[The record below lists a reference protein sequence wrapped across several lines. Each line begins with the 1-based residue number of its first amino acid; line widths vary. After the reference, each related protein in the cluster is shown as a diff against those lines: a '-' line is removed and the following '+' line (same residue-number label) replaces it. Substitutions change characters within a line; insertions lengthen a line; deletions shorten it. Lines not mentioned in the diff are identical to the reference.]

1 MSKIAKNGTPA
12 ILIMIFLFSSILL
25 LQQGVLALQ
34 PNQTS
39 SKNITAR
46 VAPQGTT
53 LEVSNKTSAISNA
66 TLATPAQTQTSPS
79 TTQPPSSSNGGA
91 PMSSGSGSGTPN
103 MTGFTNAANLTL
115 KDKIFPIKYNITGG
129 KLVGLLPDKDKTTVV
144 AVLSPGGSGE
154 KNMIFTIELPR
165 NVIDS
170 KGQGNTDTKFVV
182 KIDNKG
188 VEYKDLA
195 DNLNARIL
203 GIDFSKGDRVVEIT
217 GTQMTP

>member
-1 MSKIAKNGTPA
+1 MSKRANGIPA
-12 ILIMIFLFSSILL
+12 ILIMIFLFSSIIL

-39 SKNITAR
+39 SKNITSQAT
-46 VAPQGTT
+46 PQGTS
-53 LEVSNKTSAISNA
+53 LGINKTSPGPNA
-66 TLATPAQTQTSPS
+66 TLATPAQTQSTPS
-79 TTQPPSSSNGGA
+79 TQPPSSSNGGA
-91 PMSSGSGSGTPN
+91 PMSSGSGSPN

-144 AVLSPGGSGE
+144 AVLSPGGSG
-154 KNMIFTIELPR
+154 KMVLTIELPR

-188 VEYKDLA
+188 VDYKEVA
-195 DNLNARIL
+195 NNLNARIL

>member
-1 MSKIAKNGTPA
+1 MSKTVKNGIPA
-12 ILIMIFLFSSILL
+12 ILIMIFLFSSITV
-25 LQQGVLALQ
+25 LQQGVLGLQ

-39 SKNITAR
+39 SKNITSQAT
-46 VAPQGTT
+46 PQGTS
-53 LEVSNKTSAISNA
+53 LGSNKTSTVPS
-66 TLATPAQTQTSPS
+66 TTPATPAQTQTAPS
-79 TTQPPSSSNGGA
+79 
-91 PMSSGSGSGTPN
+91 PMSSGSPN

-129 KLVGLLPDKDKTTVV
+129 KLVGLLPDKDKTTLV

-170 KGQGNTDTKFVV
+170 KGQGNTDTKYVV

-195 DNLNARIL
+195 NNLNARIL

>member
-1 MSKIAKNGTPA
+1 MSKTVKNGMSA
-12 ILIMIFLFSSILL
+12 ILIMIFLFSSITL
-25 LQQGVLALQ
+25 LQQGVLGLQ

-39 SKNITAR
+39 SKNITSQAT
-46 VAPQGTT
+46 PQGTS
-53 LEVSNKTSAISNA
+53 LGSNETSPVPNA
-66 TLATPAQTQTSPS
+66 APATPAQTQTTPS
-79 TTQPPSSSNGGA
+79 SHPQPPSSSNGA
-91 PMSSGSGSGTPN
+91 AMSSGSPN
-103 MTGFTNAANLTL
+103 MTGFTNAVNLTL

-129 KLVGLLPDKDKTTVV
+129 KLVGLLLDKDKTTLV

-154 KNMIFTIELPR
+154 KNMIFTVELPR

-195 DNLNARIL
+195 NNLNARIL
-203 GIDFSKGDRVVEIT
+203 GIDFSKGDRVKEIT

>member
-1 MSKIAKNGTPA
+1 
-12 ILIMIFLFSSILL
+12 MIFLFTSIAVLH
-25 LQQGVLALQ
+25 QGVLGLQ

-39 SKNITAR
+39 SKNITSQAT
-46 VAPQGTT
+46 PQGTS
-53 LEVSNKTSAISNA
+53 LGSNKTSTVPNA
-66 TLATPAQTQTSPS
+66 TLATPAQTQTTPSP
-79 TTQPPSSSNGGA
+79 QPPSSSNGGA
-91 PMSSGSGSGTPN
+91 PMSSGTPN

-129 KLVGLLPDKDKTTVV
+129 KLVGLLPDKDKTTLV

-188 VEYKDLA
+188 VEYKELA
-195 DNLNARIL
+195 NNLNARIL

>member
-1 MSKIAKNGTPA
+1 MSKRANGIPA
-12 ILIMIFLFSSILL
+12 ILIMIFLFSSIIL
-25 LQQGVLALQ
+25 LQQGVLGQ
-34 PNQTS
+34 QTNQTS

-53 LEVSNKTSAISNA
+53 LEVSNKTSTVPNAI
-66 TLATPAQTQTSPS
+66 LATPAQTQTTPS
-79 TTQPPSSSNGGA
+79 TQPPSSSNGGA
-91 PMSSGSGSGTPN
+91 PMSSGSGSPN

-129 KLVGLLPDKDKTTVV
+129 KLLGLVADNDKTTVV
-144 AVLSPGGSGE
+144 AVISPGGSG
-154 KNMIFTIELPR
+154 KMVLTIELPR

-170 KGQGNTDTKFVV
+170 KGQGNTDIKFVV

-188 VEYKDLA
+188 VDYKEVA
-195 DNLNARIL
+195 NNLNARIL

>member
-1 MSKIAKNGTPA
+1 MRINYGIPA
-12 ILIMIFLFSSILL
+12 ILIIIFLFSSITV
-25 LQQGVLALQ
+25 LQQGVLGLQ

-39 SKNITAR
+39 SKNMTSQAT
-46 VAPQGTT
+46 PQGTS
-53 LEVSNKTSAISNA
+53 LGSNKTSTVPS
-66 TLATPAQTQTSPS
+66 TTPATPAQTQTAPS
-79 TTQPPSSSNGGA
+79 
-91 PMSSGSGSGTPN
+91 PMSSGSPN

-129 KLVGLLPDKDKTTVV
+129 KLVGLLPDKDKTTLV

-195 DNLNARIL
+195 NNLNARIL

>member
-1 MSKIAKNGTPA
+1 MSKRANGIPA
-12 ILIMIFLFSSILL
+12 ILIMIFLFSSIIL

-39 SKNITAR
+39 SKNITSQAT
-46 VAPQGTT
+46 PQGTS
-53 LEVSNKTSAISNA
+53 LGINKTSPGPNA
-66 TLATPAQTQTSPS
+66 TLATPAQTQSTPS
-79 TTQPPSSSNGGA
+79 TQPPSSSNGGA
-91 PMSSGSGSGTPN
+91 PMSSGSGSPN

-144 AVLSPGGSGE
+144 AVLSPGGSD
-154 KNMIFTIELPR
+154 KMVLTIELPR

-170 KGQGNTDTKFVV
+170 KGQGNTDIKFVV

-188 VEYKDLA
+188 VDYKEVA
-195 DNLNARIL
+195 NNLNARIL

>member
-1 MSKIAKNGTPA
+1 MSKRANGIPA
-12 ILIMIFLFSSILL
+12 ILIMIFLFSSIIL
-25 LQQGVLALQ
+25 LQQGVLGQQ

-39 SKNITAR
+39 SKNITSQAT
-46 VAPQGTT
+46 PQGTS
-53 LEVSNKTSAISNA
+53 LGINKTSPGPNA
-66 TLATPAQTQTSPS
+66 TLATPAQTQSTPS
-79 TTQPPSSSNGGA
+79 TQPPSSSNGGA
-91 PMSSGSGSGTPN
+91 PMSSGSGSPN

-144 AVLSPGGSGE
+144 AVLSPGGSG
-154 KNMIFTIELPR
+154 KMVLTIELPR

-188 VEYKDLA
+188 VDYKEVA
-195 DNLNARIL
+195 NNLNARIL

>member
-1 MSKIAKNGTPA
+1 
-12 ILIMIFLFSSILL
+12 MIFLFTSIAVLH
-25 LQQGVLALQ
+25 QGVLGLQ

-39 SKNITAR
+39 SKNITSQAT
-46 VAPQGTT
+46 PQGTS
-53 LEVSNKTSAISNA
+53 LGSNKTSTVPNA
-66 TLATPAQTQTSPS
+66 TLATPAQTQTTPS
-79 TTQPPSSSNGGA
+79 TQPPSSSNGGA
-91 PMSSGSGSGTPN
+91 PMSSGSGSPN

-129 KLVGLLPDKDKTTVV
+129 KLLGLVADNDKTTVV
-144 AVLSPGGSGE
+144 AVLSPGETG
-154 KNMIFTIELPR
+154 KMVFTIELPR

-188 VEYKDLA
+188 VDYKEVA
-195 DNLNARIL
+195 NNLNARIL

>member
-1 MSKIAKNGTPA
+1 MSKRTKNGMPE
-12 ILIMIFLFSSILL
+12 ILIMIFLFSSIIL
-25 LQQGVLALQ
+25 LQQGVLGQQ

-53 LEVSNKTSAISNA
+53 LEVSNKTSAVPNA
-66 TLATPAQTQTSPS
+66 TLATPAQTQTTPS
-79 TTQPPSSSNGGA
+79 TQPPSSSNGGA
-91 PMSSGSGSGTPN
+91 PMSSGSGSPN

-188 VEYKDLA
+188 VDYKEVA
-195 DNLNARIL
+195 NNLNARIL